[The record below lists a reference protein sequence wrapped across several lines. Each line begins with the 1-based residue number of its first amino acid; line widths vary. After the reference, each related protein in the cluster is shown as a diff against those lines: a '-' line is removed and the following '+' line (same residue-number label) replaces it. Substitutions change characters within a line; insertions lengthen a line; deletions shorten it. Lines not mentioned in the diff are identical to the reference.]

1 MVHLYLQQL
10 LEERKVVIVPE
21 LGQFTLIESPST
33 FDAESGQFHP
43 AVRTIVFDESKRF
56 EPSDFVNS
64 VAEAENTTVDSV
76 LHAIRSLIYDLRK
89 NITES
94 GQYHLKGLGNFL
106 IDDRFNLT
114 FVQSEEPNFD
124 SFGLPDIE
132 IIAINR
138 EDDFSI
144 PEVSPADINTS
155 LPIEEITVPEE
166 KPEVAITENLI
177 DLPIPSILFN
187 EPIIDDEPEEIQ
199 EISPSVVEVEPIR
212 IETIAEPEELIAP
225 SDEDPVLETVKNE
238 EDVEPISLVETTE
251 VEIVASTEETIEE
264 DDEDAKDPTLTWPVI
279 MLMVLVVVISG
290 FGIYYYMNYV
300 NPASEN
306 LVLKSDTTKTDT
318 LNTTIDTNLAS
329 SEPTSS
335 DNLATN
341 IPVEEPKP
349 AVSKPEPA
357 KQIESPKPEKPA
369 QSPKPEKTEVKPQP
383 VAKPESK
390 PELKPIPEKSAR
402 NFKVVAGAFG
412 VEENAI
418 KLVALA
424 KEKGYDASI
433 IPFNGGKVK
442 FKVAIGIFATEA
454 EANALKVKAQTDFNE
469 RLLIMK

>member
-21 LGQFTLIESPST
+21 LGQFTLIETPST
-33 FDAESGQFHP
+33 FDAQSGQFHP
-43 AVRTIVFDESKRF
+43 ATRTIVFDESKRF

-132 IIAINR
+132 IIAIER
-138 EDDFSI
+138 DDDFSL
-144 PEVSPADINTS
+144 PLESPAVIPP
-155 LPIEEITVPEE
+155 LPAEEITVTDE
-166 KPEVAITENLI
+166 KPEVAPIENLI
-177 DLPIPSILFN
+177 DLPVPSLIFE
-187 EPIIDDEPEEIQ
+187 EPIIDEEPEQIQ
-199 EISPSVVEVEPIR
+199 EIRPSVVEVEPIVVQ
-212 IETIAEPEELIAP
+212 TIAEPEELIAP
-225 SDEDPVLETVKNE
+225 SDEEPVLETVKNE
-238 EDVEPISLVETTE
+238 LVVEPTSVVLNPE

-306 LVLKSDTTKTDT
+306 IVLKSDTTKTDT
-318 LNTTIDTNLAS
+318 LNNGIDTNLAS
-329 SEPTSS
+329 SEPTGT
-335 DNLATN
+335 DNIATN
-341 IPVEEPKP
+341 TP
-349 AVSKPEPA
+349 
-357 KQIESPKPEKPA
+357 IE
-369 QSPKPEKTEVKPQP
+369 
-383 VAKPESK
+383 
-390 PELKPIPEKSAR
+390 
-402 NFKVVAGAFG
+402 
-412 VEENAI
+412 
-418 KLVALA
+418 
-424 KEKGYDASI
+424 
-433 IPFNGGKVK
+433 
-442 FKVAIGIFATEA
+442 
-454 EANALKVKAQTDFNE
+454 
-469 RLLIMK
+469 